1 MQRMQATT
9 GSTFSMTTQLPS
21 IYSSSEFCNSLL
33 LLGFVKAIL
42 KNIISFFK
50 IYGAEKWLS
59 EIDWMIGDEK
69 KSVVVKV
76 ARAFL
81 KICWT
86 VLSPG
91 LILFVL
97 VFFMV
102 DIIQS
107 PPTYKVWDKATG
119 LSWFMSKS

>member
-1 MQRMQATT
+1 
-9 GSTFSMTTQLPS
+9 
-21 IYSSSEFCNSLL
+21 
-33 LLGFVKAIL
+33 
-42 KNIISFFK
+42 
-50 IYGAEKWLS
+50 
-59 EIDWMIGDEK
+59 MIGDEK

-76 ARAFL
+76 CRAFL

-102 DIIQS
+102 DIIQY

-119 LSWFMSKS
+119 LSWFLNKS